1 MDCMDY
7 NLVALERTVAYMHL
21 DKAIVHHLN
30 QENIVETTILSC
42 YINIPGTV
50 GGGWPPVG
58 GAAGWA
64 YGYGGALLGGY
75 CEAAFG
81 GYDEEA
87 FDGCVGAAKN
97 Y

>member
-1 MDCMDY
+1 MDY

-50 GGGWPPVG
+50 GGG
-58 GAAGWA
+58 
-64 YGYGGALLGGY
+64 
-75 CEAAFG
+75 
-81 GYDEEA
+81 
-87 FDGCVGAAKN
+87 
-97 Y
+97 